1 MTINFNEEDI
11 RILAIACKEHAA
23 VVRLCKELEIGSYT
37 EQSVDRLENISEQLL
52 EALSK
57 DKK

>member
-11 RILAIACKEHAA
+11 RILAIACTEHAA

-57 DKK
+57 EKE

>member
-57 DKK
+57 EKE